1 MVFKTIKKG
10 LNFGKNAL
18 VGGLTSRS
26 NRNNNAANSGILR
39 YPYDIMD
46 AETDYFLIE
55 AIKYEAGGTPSFAG
69 GAGAFNKLKGA
80 TSERNFI
87 LPVPNGIGSKNN
99 IGWQGGNM
107 NALTGAAVGAVREGL
122 DGAIANNGNML
133 EDIGAGWNAGASY
146 TIDQAAAA
154 GSDTTRLQNYVR
166 SKASAAVVNAIAGS
180 NINAN
185 QIMARQDG
193 QIINQNLELLF
204 NSVSLRPFQFRW
216 DIAPRDKKEAKV
228 VKEMFMQLKMRSS
241 PKRVKGDMAFL
252 QSPDVFRISYRKGS
266 SVHPFLNK
274 FKICA
279 LTSVGVNYTGSGQY
293 STYGDTLGT
302 PVHMKLDLAFT
313 ELEPIY
319 REDYEEHFIDF

>member
-10 LNFGKNAL
+10 LKFGKNAL
-18 VGGLTSRS
+18 FNGLSTPSGS
-26 NRNNNAANSGILR
+26 SDQANSYILR

-55 AIKYEAGGTPSFAG
+55 ALEYKAGGTPNFSSG
-69 GAGAFNKLKGA
+69 GGAFNKLKSA
-80 TSERNFI
+80 KSERNFI

-107 NALTGAAVGAVREGL
+107 NAL
-122 DGAIANNGNML
+122 
-133 EDIGAGWNAGASY
+133 IG
-146 TIDQAAAA
+146 AAA
-154 GSDTTRLQNYVR
+154 GAVDNVIDPSGQTGAENLYQTFKEGVSQAGKDVMNQLNSVSDTSRL
-166 SKASAAVVNAIAGS
+166 KAFIKAETAAMVINAALGS

-185 QIMARQDG
+185 QIMARQSG

-204 NSVSLRPFQFRW
+204 NSVSLRPFGFRW
-216 DIAPRDKKEAKV
+216 DISPRDKKEAKV
-228 VKEMFMQLKMRSS
+228 VKEMFLQLKMRSS
-241 PKRVKGDMAFL
+241 PKRLKGGEMAFL
-252 QSPDVFRISYRKGS
+252 STPDVFRISYRKGGN
-266 SVHPFLNK
+266 VHPFLNK

-279 LTSVGVNYTGSGQY
+279 LTSVGINYTGSGQY
-293 STYGDTLGT
+293 STYADGT

-319 REDYEEHFIDF
+319 RDDYEESYIDF

>member
-1 MVFKTIKKG
+1 MVFKTLKKG
-10 LNFGKNAL
+10 LNFAKNSL
-18 VGGLTSRS
+18 FNGLDTPSGS
-26 NRNNNAANSGILR
+26 SGEANSYILR

-55 AIKYEAGGTPSFAG
+55 ALEYKAGGTPNFTSG
-69 GAGAFNKLKGA
+69 GGAFNKLKA
-80 TSERNFI
+80 AKSERNFI

-107 NALTGAAVGAVREGL
+107 NALTGAAAGL
-122 DGAIANNGNML
+122 VDDVIDPNGQTGTENL
-133 EDIGAGWNAGASY
+133 FQTFSAGVSQAGDSIQKQM
-146 TIDQAAAA
+146 TSV
-154 GSDTTRLQNYVR
+154 SDTSRIKAFVKAKT
-166 SKASAAVVNAIAGS
+166 ASAVINAAVGS

-185 QIMARQDG
+185 QIMARQSG

-204 NSVSLRPFQFRW
+204 NSVSLRPFGFRW
-216 DIAPRDKKEAKV
+216 DISPRDKKEAKV
-228 VKEMFMQLKMRSS
+228 VKEMFLQLKMRSA
-241 PKRVKGDMAFL
+241 PKRLKGGEMAFL
-252 QSPDVFRISYRKGS
+252 STPDVFRISYRKGGN
-266 SVHPFLNK
+266 VHPFLNK

-293 STYGDTLGT
+293 STYADGT

-319 REDYEEHFIDF
+319 RDDYEESFIDF

>member
-1 MVFKTIKKG
+1 MVFKTLKKG
-10 LNFGKNAL
+10 LNFAKNSL
-18 VGGLTSRS
+18 FNGLDTPSGS
-26 NRNNNAANSGILR
+26 SGEANSYILR

-55 AIKYEAGGTPSFAG
+55 ALEYKAGGTPNFTSG
-69 GAGAFNKLKGA
+69 GGAFNKLKA
-80 TSERNFI
+80 AKSERNFI

-107 NALTGAAVGAVREGL
+107 NALTGAAAGL
-122 DGAIANNGNML
+122 VDDVIDPNGQTGTENL
-133 EDIGAGWNAGASY
+133 FQTFSAGVSQAGDSIQKQM
-146 TIDQAAAA
+146 TSV
-154 GSDTTRLQNYVR
+154 SDTSRIKAFVKAKT
-166 SKASAAVVNAIAGS
+166 ASAVINAAVGS

-185 QIMARQDG
+185 QIMARQSG

-204 NSVSLRPFQFRW
+204 NSVSLRPFGFRW
-216 DIAPRDKKEAKV
+216 DISPRDKKEAKV
-228 VKEMFMQLKMRSS
+228 VKEMFLQLKMRSS
-241 PKRVKGDMAFL
+241 PKRLKGGEMAFL
-252 QSPDVFRISYRKGS
+252 STPDVFRISYRKGGN
-266 SVHPFLNK
+266 VHPFLNK

-293 STYGDTLGT
+293 STYADGT

-319 REDYEEHFIDF
+319 RDDYEESFIDF

>member
-1 MVFKTIKKG
+1 MPLGLVKKG
-10 LNFGKNAL
+10 LKFGKNAL
-18 VGGLTSRS
+18 MNGLSTPSGS
-26 NRNNNAANSGILR
+26 SGTGNSYILR

-55 AIKYEAGGTPSFAG
+55 ALEYKGGGTPNLSG
-69 GAGAFNKLKGA
+69 GAGAFQKLKA
-80 TSERNFI
+80 AKSERNFI

-107 NALTGAAVGAVREGL
+107 NALTGIAAGAVDQFLTPKKLEGNESIFKTFVE
-122 DGAIANNGNML
+122 GGR
-133 EDIGAGWNAGASY
+133 NAGSY
-146 TIDQAAAA
+146 INDQVSNA
-154 GSDTTRLQNYVR
+154 GSDTTRIREFV
-166 SKASAAVVNAIAGS
+166 KAKAASAVINAASGS

-185 QIMARQDG
+185 QIMARQSG

-204 NSVSLRPFQFRW
+204 NSVSLRPFGFRW
-216 DIAPRDKKEAKV
+216 DISPRDKTESKI
-228 VKEMFMQLKMRSS
+228 VKEMFMQLKMRSA

-252 QSPDVFRISYRKGS
+252 KSPDVFRISYRKGGG
-266 SVHPFLNK
+266 VHPFLNK

-293 STYGDTLGT
+293 STYDDGT
-302 PVHMKLDLAFT
+302 PVHMNLDLAFT

-319 REDYEEHFIDF
+319 REDYEESFIDF

>member
-1 MVFKTIKKG
+1 MPLGLIKKG
-10 LNFGKNAL
+10 LKFGKNAL
-18 VGGLTSRS
+18 MNGLSTPSGSS
-26 NRNNNAANSGILR
+26 NQANNYILR

-55 AIKYEAGGTPSFAG
+55 ALEYKAGGTPSFSSG
-69 GAGAFNKLKGA
+69 GGAFNKLKSA
-80 TSERNFI
+80 KSERNFI

-107 NALTGAAVGAVREGL
+107 NALTGAAAGAVDNIIDPKGLTGAENLFQTFKEGIS
-122 DGAIANNGNML
+122 D
-133 EDIGAGWNAGASY
+133 AGESLNKQLTSV
-146 TIDQAAAA
+146 
-154 GSDTTRLQNYVR
+154 SDTSRIKAFIKAKT
-166 SKASAAVVNAIAGS
+166 ASAVINAAVGS

-185 QIMARQDG
+185 QIMARQSG

-204 NSVSLRPFQFRW
+204 NSVSLRPFGFRW
-216 DIAPRDKKEAKV
+216 DISPRDKKEAKV
-228 VKEMFMQLKMRSS
+228 VKEMFLQLKMRSA
-241 PKRVKGDMAFL
+241 PKRLKGGEMAFL
-252 QSPDVFRISYRKGS
+252 STPDVFRISYRKGGN
-266 SVHPFLNK
+266 VHPFLNK

-293 STYGDTLGT
+293 STYADGT

-319 REDYEEHFIDF
+319 RDDYEESYIDF

>member
-1 MVFKTIKKG
+1 MPLGLIKKG
-10 LNFGKNAL
+10 LKFGKNAL
-18 VGGLTSRS
+18 FNGLSS
-26 NRNNNAANSGILR
+26 PSGSSDQANSYILR

-55 AIKYEAGGTPSFAG
+55 ALEYKAGGTPNFTTQG
-69 GAGAFNKLKGA
+69 GAFNKLKSA
-80 TSERNFI
+80 KSERNFI

-107 NALTGAAVGAVREGL
+107 NALTGTAAGAVDQIIDPEGQTGAENLFKTFSAGVSQAGDSLKEQMTSVSDTSRIKAFVKAKTASAVINAAV
-122 DGAIANNGNML
+122 
-133 EDIGAGWNAGASY
+133 
-146 TIDQAAAA
+146 
-154 GSDTTRLQNYVR
+154 
-166 SKASAAVVNAIAGS
+166 GS

-185 QIMARQDG
+185 QIMARQSG

-204 NSVSLRPFQFRW
+204 NSVSLRPFGFRW
-216 DIAPRDKKEAKV
+216 DISPRDKKEAKV
-228 VKEMFMQLKMRSS
+228 VKEMFLQLKMRSS
-241 PKRVKGDMAFL
+241 PKRLKGGEMAFL
-252 QSPDVFRISYRKGS
+252 STPDVFRISYRKGGN
-266 SVHPFLNK
+266 VHPFLNK

-293 STYGDTLGT
+293 STYADGT

-319 REDYEEHFIDF
+319 RDDYEESYIDF

>member
-10 LNFGKNAL
+10 LKFGKNAL
-18 VGGLTSRS
+18 FNGLSTPSGS
-26 NRNNNAANSGILR
+26 SDQANSYILR

-55 AIKYEAGGTPSFAG
+55 ALEYKAGGTPSFSSG
-69 GAGAFNKLKGA
+69 GGAFNKLKSA
-80 TSERNFI
+80 KSERNFI

-107 NALTGAAVGAVREGL
+107 IALTGSAAGLVNDVIDPDGQTGTENLFQTFSAGVSQAGDSVMKQMTSVSDTSRIKAFVKAKTASAVINAAV
-122 DGAIANNGNML
+122 
-133 EDIGAGWNAGASY
+133 
-146 TIDQAAAA
+146 
-154 GSDTTRLQNYVR
+154 
-166 SKASAAVVNAIAGS
+166 GS

-185 QIMARQDG
+185 QIMARQSG

-204 NSVSLRPFQFRW
+204 NSVSLRPFGFRW
-216 DIAPRDKKEAKV
+216 DISPRDKKEAKV
-228 VKEMFMQLKMRSS
+228 VKEMFLQLKMRSS
-241 PKRVKGDMAFL
+241 PKRLKGGEMAFL
-252 QSPDVFRISYRKGS
+252 STPDVFRISYRKGGN
-266 SVHPFLNK
+266 VHPFLNK

-279 LTSVGVNYTGSGQY
+279 LTSVGINYTGSGQY
-293 STYGDTLGT
+293 STYADGT

-319 REDYEEHFIDF
+319 RDDYEESYIDF

>member
-1 MVFKTIKKG
+1 MPLGLIKKG
-10 LNFGKNAL
+10 LKFGKNAL
-18 VGGLTSRS
+18 MNGLSTPSGS
-26 NRNNNAANSGILR
+26 SSQANNYILR

-55 AIKYEAGGTPSFAG
+55 ALEYQAGGTPNFKAG
-69 GAGAFNKLKGA
+69 SAGSFNKLKA
-80 TSERNFI
+80 AKSQRNFI

-99 IGWQGGNM
+99 VSWQGGNM
-107 NALTGAAVGAVREGL
+107 NALTGAGVGAVNSAFDDGFNSENNLFQNFASGL
-122 DGAIANNGNML
+122 
-133 EDIGAGWNAGASY
+133 S
-146 TIDQAAAA
+146 AA
-154 GSDTTRLQNYVR
+154 GSYTMDQVSSVGGDTSRLQDYV
-166 SKASAAVVNAIAGS
+166 KAKTSSAVINALAGS
-180 NINAN
+180 NIDAN
-185 QIMARQDG
+185 QIMARQSG

-204 NSVSLRPFQFRW
+204 NSVTLRPFGFRW
-216 DIAPRDKKEAKV
+216 DLSPRDKKEAKV

-252 QSPDVFRISYRKGS
+252 KSPDVFRISYRKGG

-293 STYGDTLGT
+293 STYEDGT

-319 REDYEEHFIDF
+319 REDYEESYIDF

>member
-1 MVFKTIKKG
+1 MPLGLIKKG
-10 LNFGKNAL
+10 LKFGKNAL
-18 VGGLTSRS
+18 MNGLSTPSGSS
-26 NRNNNAANSGILR
+26 NQANNYILR

-55 AIKYEAGGTPSFAG
+55 ALEYKAGGTPNFTSG
-69 GAGAFNKLKGA
+69 GGAFNKLKSA
-80 TSERNFI
+80 KSERNFI

-107 NALTGAAVGAVREGL
+107 NALTGAAAGAVDNIIDPKGLTGAENLFQTFKEGIS
-122 DGAIANNGNML
+122 D
-133 EDIGAGWNAGASY
+133 AGESLNKQLTSV
-146 TIDQAAAA
+146 
-154 GSDTTRLQNYVR
+154 SDTSRIKAFIKAKT
-166 SKASAAVVNAIAGS
+166 ASAVINAASGS

-185 QIMARQDG
+185 QIMARQSG

-204 NSVSLRPFQFRW
+204 NSVSLRPFGFRW
-216 DIAPRDKKEAKV
+216 DISPRDKKEAKV
-228 VKEMFMQLKMRSS
+228 VKEMFLQLKMRSS
-241 PKRVKGDMAFL
+241 PKRLKGGEMAFL
-252 QSPDVFRISYRKGS
+252 STPDVFRISYRKGGN
-266 SVHPFLNK
+266 VHPFLNK

-293 STYGDTLGT
+293 STYADGT

-319 REDYEEHFIDF
+319 RDDYEESYIDF